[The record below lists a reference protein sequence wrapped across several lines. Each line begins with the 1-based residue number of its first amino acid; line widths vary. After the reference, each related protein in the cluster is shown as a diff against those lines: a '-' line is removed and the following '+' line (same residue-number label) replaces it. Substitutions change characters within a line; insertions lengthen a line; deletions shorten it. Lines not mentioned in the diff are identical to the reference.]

1 MMHQRKSKKILIYFF
16 LLIIIS
22 STNNLAL
29 DKFEYDTIDDIK
41 ISGFNDYNK
50 ENLIKEIKKLKLEN
64 IFFLNGNEINR
75 IINENNLIERYEVF
89 KKYPSSI
96 HIKIQKTNF
105 LAKINKNG
113 KTYIVGSNGKLLNS
127 NLSDKDLPYIFGNP
141 NISKFLNLKNI
152 IHESQI
158 SYNQIENI
166 FFYKSKRWDLE
177 LKNNIILKLPE
188 TNIKVSLDIANKFL
202 KDKHFINDKIIDLRI
217 NNQII
222 VNDWGYRF

>member
-1 MMHQRKSKKILIYFF
+1 MHQRKSKKILIYFF

-222 VNDWGYRF
+222 VND

>member
-188 TNIKVSLDIANKFL
+188 KNIKVSLDIANKFL
-202 KDKHFINDKIIDLRI
+202 KDKNFGSDKIIDLRI
-217 NNQII
+217 NDQII
-222 VNDWGYRF
+222 IND

>member
-29 DKFEYDTIDDIK
+29 DKFEYDTINDIK

-141 NISKFLNLKNI
+141 NI
-152 IHESQI
+152 
-158 SYNQIENI
+158 
-166 FFYKSKRWDLE
+166 
-177 LKNNIILKLPE
+177 
-188 TNIKVSLDIANKFL
+188 
-202 KDKHFINDKIIDLRI
+202 
-217 NNQII
+217 
-222 VNDWGYRF
+222 

>member
-1 MMHQRKSKKILIYFF
+1 MHQRKSKKILIYFF

>member
-222 VNDWGYRF
+222 VND

>member
-188 TNIKVSLDIANKFL
+188 KNIKVSLDIANKFL

-222 VNDWGYRF
+222 VND